1 MTPYYRQY
9 GKAARLDQF
18 VQSGASIGSVSMNHE
33 SERELPAPTMPLWRW
48 GPAGVRSSFGT
59 YRGLIRLVLAWLE
72 YLTGRYRQFK
82 QIRWERVA
90 RVVFVCHGDICRSP
104 YAERRAVSVGLPAPS
119 FGLSADSCAPSHPS
133 PCSIAA

>member
-59 YRGLIRLVLAWLE
+59 YRGLIRLVLAWLDPLPLSGFPPIPAHLPTRARAE
-72 YLTGRYRQFK
+72 LPPAGR
-82 QIRWERVA
+82 
-90 RVVFVCHGDICRSP
+90 SN
-104 YAERRAVSVGLPAPS
+104 
-119 FGLSADSCAPSHPS
+119 
-133 PCSIAA
+133 